1 MDNNYS
7 DEQIQYFLANG
18 GRLFRANNLLFIVE
32 QTGLIIG
39 PIHVENA
46 AFFLTQNSTQEIT
59 MSGDNFKNPLQV
71 LSSTAGL
78 TIQNLVVDSRSQIT
92 FDIVADGQPQKG
104 GHSLEYKTRDA
115 FDSSTATI
123 ANNVVMLPS
132 QPIAGS
138 ATLASGRTFLEV
150 GAGISTSEHPA
161 GHDFDLSGSQFYNL
175 QQVEDALQNS
185 ATLAGLGLT
194 APAGK
199 ELRVRVG
206 KLVGGVWTDDA
217 DCIITVNTVGETAI
231 GVTIDIESDFSISY
245 GSDTRSMDIVIE
257 TYSGDLGSA
266 SSADNF
272 ARAGDNIDYKGRY
285 AILVDAL
292 TVRRARPQSF
302 SKVTMLA
309 AGAVPD
315 ASNYASLV
323 AAGDELFPTQAA
335 VFKQQDV
342 KTFVFECQS
351 AHNLDSGG
359 VSLDPA
365 CVDSSAIL
373 KNIQSNTA
381 PAGGRIHA
389 PNIGGNAPSAGWA
402 TNQSGDNAL
411 TVLSETAFAIQM
423 RMRDDQEI
431 NAYTLALITDSSE
444 ADFNVCQMSFNLAAG
459 TFVATT
465 LNIQLVSPE
474 LLTAHGGLVNCDFS
488 GDGLPE
494 GFGVSGHA
502 NESGAQEGTVSMH
515 ARPSS
520 GASYDLAVSNIQV
533 QNDDAMT
540 VDLQSV
546 QADVISYINGAA
558 GRSVEDLLGSYTT
571 TFTVTDMNG
580 AQQSESLTQIRVQ
593 AKWPPE
599 QQALGGSDG
608 ENLLREDSLND
619 PNMTSV
625 DTIEIDLLRLRGHHD
640 AGATSSYP
648 LVNGQSA
655 ITEFAEHEIKLVKL
669 DGSGNIAYDVSTTVQ
684 GDLITEVDSAGTDK
698 PFILV
703 TGVRAAKTGASFSD
717 SSGIQQ
723 EAYKWELDCKVV
735 SEAAMENTAAAPNG
749 LEDVCTDPNYGGA
762 KLAIAVR
769 TLDALESDA
778 DSLTEWKVFPDAFEI
793 MPANIEVT
801 ASSSELARSDTET
814 ISMGGDNFVPDA
826 DPAPAGYSWTVISDN
841 EVAFSGFADNAAAQ
855 AMATVLG
862 ASMSPRIR
870 DVGAGAGGGEI
881 GLYGESYSVS
891 GTTITITAADLGHS
905 SMGIPSKVAFNGW
918 AAGGPVELLS

>member
-1 MDNNYS
+1 
-7 DEQIQYFLANG
+7 
-18 GRLFRANNLLFIVE
+18 
-32 QTGLIIG
+32 
-39 PIHVENA
+39 
-46 AFFLTQNSTQEIT
+46 

-71 LSSTAGL
+71 LSSTTGL
-78 TIQNLVVDSRSQIT
+78 TIKNLVVDSRSQIT
-92 FDIVADGQPQKG
+92 FDIVADGQPTKG
-104 GHSLEYKTRDA
+104 GHSLEYRTRDA

-132 QPIAGS
+132 KPIAGS
-138 ATLASGRTFLEV
+138 ATLDDARSFLEV
-150 GAGISTSEHPA
+150 GCGVATSEHPA
-161 GHDFDLSGSQFYNL
+161 GLDFAVAGSQFYNL

-194 APAGK
+194 APAGN
-199 ELRVRVG
+199 ELRIRVG
-206 KLVGGVWTDDA
+206 KLAGGSWTDDV
-217 DCIITVNTVGETAI
+217 DSSITINSVSESAI
-231 GVTIDIESDFSISY
+231 GVTIDIESDFSIAY
-245 GSDTRSMDIVIE
+245 GSDIRTMDIVIE

-266 SSADNF
+266 SAADNF
-272 ARAGDNIDYKGRY
+272 ARQGDNIDYSGKY

-302 SKVTMLA
+302 TKVTMLQANA
-309 AGAVPD
+309 ANPD
-315 ASNYASLV
+315 AGNYASLV
-323 AAGDELFPTQAA
+323 SAGEELYPTQAA
-335 VFKQQDV
+335 IFKQQDV

-351 AHNLDSGG
+351 AHNLNAG
-359 VSLDPA
+359 VSQDPA

-373 KNIQSNTA
+373 KNVGSATL
-381 PAGGRIHA
+381 PVGGRIHS
-389 PNIGGNAPSAGWA
+389 PQIGGNAPAAGWA

-411 TVLSETAFAIQM
+411 TVLSETAFAIKM

-431 NAYTLALITDSSE
+431 NVYTLALITDSSE
-444 ADFNVCQMSFNLAAG
+444 SDFNVCQMSFDLAAG

-474 LLTAHGGLVNCDFS
+474 LLTAHGALVSCDFS

-494 GFGVSGHA
+494 GYGVPGDP
-502 NESGAQEGTVSMH
+502 NEAGAQEGTVAMH

-520 GASYDLAVSNIQV
+520 GTSFDLAVSNIQV
-533 QNDDAMT
+533 QSDDAMT

-546 QADVISYINGAA
+546 KADVISYIGGGA

-608 ENLLREDSLND
+608 ENFLREDSLND
-619 PNMTSV
+619 PNMASI

-648 LVNGQSA
+648 LHNGQSA
-655 ITEFAEHEIKLVKL
+655 ITEFVEHEIKLVKV
-669 DGSGNIAYDVSTTVQ
+669 DANGNITHDVSTTIA
-684 GDLITEVDSAGTDK
+684 GDLILEADSANTDK

-703 TGVRAAKTGASFSD
+703 TAVRAAKTGASYGDSD
-717 SSGIQQ
+717 GVQQ
-723 EAYKWELDCKVV
+723 MSYKWELDCKVV
-735 SEAAMENTAAAPNG
+735 SEAAMENTTAAPNG

-778 DSLTEWKVFPDAFEI
+778 DSLTAWKVFPDAFEI

-801 ASSSELARSDTET
+801 AESSELARDDEET
-814 ISMGGDNFVPDA
+814 ISMGGDNFIPDA
-826 DPAPAGYSWTVISDN
+826 DPAPAGYSWVADN
-841 EVAFSGFADNAAAQ
+841 DNQVTMTGFADASAAS
-855 AMATVLG
+855 AMSASLS
-862 ASMSPRIR
+862 ASMSPRIV
-870 DVGAGAGGGEI
+870 DVGAGAGGGEF
-881 GLYGESYSVS
+881 GLYGAAFSTS
-891 GTTITITAADLGHS
+891 GSSLVIAMSNIGHS
-905 SMGIPSKVAFNGW
+905 SMGLPSKVTFSGW
-918 AAGGPVELLS
+918 TSGGPVELLS